1 MSDIQQAEIAKLHS
15 HITQDVHKLVDKYL
29 RIMEWEVPETDEAA
43 ARSMIL
49 EQIKVTLETL

>member
-15 HITQDVHKLVDKYL
+15 QITQDVHKLVDKYL

>member
-15 HITQDVHKLVDKYL
+15 QITQDVHKLVDKYL

-43 ARSMIL
+43 ARAMIL